1 MAKLQGIELP
11 EETIAPGV
19 EDVLGYAAEYR
30 VVVPSTYLVQ
40 PADEPVL
47 IIGIAAVGGGTVGQ
61 VYADQE
67 WLWDLWADE
76 VLVASGRD
84 LRSGAMGATHEQMA
98 RTLATFLSND
108 GEAFYYGYQPEAGN
122 ASVDYVQE
130 AVEVLAGAW
139 EQLGLF
145 ASDDD

>member
-1 MAKLQGIELP
+1 MVKLQGIELP

-19 EDVLGYAAEYR
+19 EDVLGRDAEYR
-30 VVVPSTYLVQ
+30 VVVPSTYFTR

-47 IIGIAAVGGGTVGQ
+47 IIGIAAVGGGTDGE
-61 VYADQE
+61 VYANQE
-67 WLWDLWADE
+67 WLWDLWAGE

-98 RTLATFLSND
+98 RTLATFLSSD

-122 ASVDYVQE
+122 ASGDYGPE
-130 AVEVLAGAW
+130 AVEVLAVAW

-145 ASDDD
+145 GNNE